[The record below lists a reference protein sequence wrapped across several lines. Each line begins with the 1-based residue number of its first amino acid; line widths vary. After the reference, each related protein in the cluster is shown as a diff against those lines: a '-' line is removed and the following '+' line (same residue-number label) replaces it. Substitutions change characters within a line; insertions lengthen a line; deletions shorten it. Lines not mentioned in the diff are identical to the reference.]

1 MLVKRILLIVP
12 LAIILLLL
20 QSYFW
25 VPKFN
30 EQFMGSGKRLTQ
42 FIQGS
47 IGDAQIL
54 NPILHADSSS
64 SAITGKIFDGLIDR
78 DRDLTY
84 RGRLAK
90 SWKIIE
96 EVFFVPN
103 TKTFSAEKIAE
114 KLQIAKKNSNLP
126 WLNNITSIEVIPPKI
141 IRIPKEPR
149 NRKKWTEVR
158 YPKRIKITLKKVDQ
172 DLFDKIKTTFQEK
185 LIEDDFSSFE
195 MNVNRKRIKLTEH
208 NPIIIFELRSGVK
221 FHDGHEF
228 DAKDVLFTYKSII
241 DNKNISPR
249 KSDFEPIKDFQI
261 INKSKIKIVYK
272 RLYSPAFG
280 TWSIG
285 ILPEHLLN
293 KKSLNKESKRRKMNQ
308 KKFTLRLSKFNRNP
322 IGTGPFKFKEWRTD
336 ELIKLEKNEEYW
348 DGVPNYS
355 EFIYRIIPD
364 SLTQEMAFYTGTID
378 SYGAGVHQ
386 VNRLKKDK
394 RFQVFSGLS
403 FGYTYIG
410 YNMRRKPFD
419 DLRVRKALAMAI
431 NTKQIHEFVLN
442 SQAENITGPFVKQ
455 GPHYNKSIR
464 PIPYDPQQAIKLL
477 HEAGWKKRNGLLI
490 KNGKKLT
497 FKLLTNH
504 GNEIRK
510 SIAIVVQD
518 SWKRIGIKV
527 SFDTVEWAVFI
538 KKHINELNFDAV
550 ILGWSLGL
558 DPDLFQIWHSSQ
570 TNKGQLNFVGY
581 KNKIADKLIVK
592 IRQEYDLKKQ
602 IVYAHK
608 LHRIIATDQPYTFLY
623 NSKWTALLDRKIAI
637 LQKSKNGNSSA
648 KKITATRT
656 GSYSFD
662 FNKWIKFPTTP
673 TFESKF

>member
-1 MLVKRILLIVP
+1 MILKRILLIVP
-12 LAIILLLL
+12 LAIVLLLL

-25 VPKFN
+25 VPKFD
-30 EQFMGSGKRLTQ
+30 EQFMGSSKRLTQ

-54 NPILHADSSS
+54 NPILHSDSSS
-64 SAITGKIFDGLIDR
+64 GAITDKIFDGLIDR
-78 DRDLTY
+78 DRDLSY

-96 EVFFVPN
+96 EAFFVPN
-103 TKTFSAEKIAE
+103 TKDRSAEDVAR
-114 KLQIAKKNSNLP
+114 KLQNAKNNSSIP
-126 WLNNITSIEVIPPKI
+126 WLDNISKIEVVPPKI
-141 IRIPKEPR
+141 SKTSNESSRGKT
-149 NRKKWTEVR
+149 WTKVH
-158 YPKRIKITLKKVDQ
+158 YPKRIKLTLRAVDQ
-172 DLFDKIKTTFQEK
+172 DLFDKIKTTFSQK
-185 LIEDDFSSFE
+185 LIEDDFSSFSTKE
-195 MNVNRKRIKLTEH
+195 NKKKIKLTEH
-208 NPIIIFELRSGVK
+208 NPIIIFELRGDVK

-228 DAKDVLFTYKSII
+228 DAKDVLFTYQSIMN
-241 DNKNISPR
+241 DKNLSPR
-249 KSDFEPIKDFQI
+249 KSDFEPIKSMEI
-261 INKSKIKIVYK
+261 LEENKIKIIYK

-280 TWSIG
+280 TWAIG

-293 KKSLNKESKRRKMNQ
+293 EKTLKREAKERKLDRKN
-308 KKFTLRLSKFNRNP
+308 FTLRLSNFNRNP
-322 IGTGPFKFKEWRTD
+322 IGTGPFKFKEWRSD
-336 ELIKLEKNEEYW
+336 ELIKLKKNEQYW
-348 DGVPNYS
+348 DGPPNYS

-386 VNRLKKDK
+386 VNRLKKDR

-410 YNMRRKPFD
+410 YNMRRKPFND
-419 DLRVRKALAMAI
+419 VRVRRALGMAI
-431 NTKQIHEFVLN
+431 NTEQIHRYILN
-442 SQAENITGPFVKQ
+442 NQAENITGPFIKQ
-455 GPHYNKSIR
+455 GPHYNKVIK
-464 PIPYDPQQAIKLL
+464 PIAFDPKKAIKLL
-477 HEAGWKKRNGLLI
+477 NEAGWEKRNGILV
-490 KNGKKLT
+490 KNGKRLR

-510 SIAIVVQD
+510 SIATVVQD
-518 SWKRIGIKV
+518 SWKRIGIVV

-558 DPDLFQIWHSSQ
+558 DPDLYQIWHSSQ

-581 KNKIADKLIVK
+581 KNRTADQLIVK

-602 IVYAHK
+602 ILYAHK

-637 LQKSKNGNSSA
+637 LQKPENGTHIA
-648 KKITATRT
+648 KKITATKT

-662 FNKWIKFPTTP
+662 FNKWIKFPTAP
-673 TFESKF
+673 IFESKF